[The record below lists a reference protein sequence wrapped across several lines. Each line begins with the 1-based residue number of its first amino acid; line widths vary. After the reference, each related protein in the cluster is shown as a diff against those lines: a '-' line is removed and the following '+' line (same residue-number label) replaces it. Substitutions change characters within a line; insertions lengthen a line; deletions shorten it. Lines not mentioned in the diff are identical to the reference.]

1 MDPHPLSLV
10 RDKFFYVMRTGL
22 LYRGKGMTKLVLEED
37 DLFGEGNCREEQKE
51 QIAIDNEE
59 QDGVYGEDVG
69 FDDDDVDA
77 SDNDDD
83 ECYELD
89 DSDDEDGSDNG

>member
-1 MDPHPLSLV
+1 
-10 RDKFFYVMRTGL
+10 
-22 LYRGKGMTKLVLEED
+22 MTKLVLEED
-37 DLFGEGNCREEQKE
+37 DLFREGNCREEQKE

-59 QDGVYGEDVG
+59 QDGVYGDDDVG
-69 FDDDDVDA
+69 FDDEDVDA